1 VKISW
6 KVLFAFTGIF
16 AAGAVTGA
24 FVGVPL
30 MHRAAPKPIM
40 ADQLKKITEQLDLS
54 SVQRDKIRPILK
66 QATEDLRE
74 TRKEAFKATTGILE
88 HMEASISN
96 ELTDAQR
103 FRFNEMQAQERER
116 RKQWIIERPK
126 QQRGDN
132 RPSDSTGD
140 GKQHGFLRDHPAS
153 TDASTPPAQATP

>member
-30 MHRAAPKPIM
+30 MHRVAPKPIM
-40 ADQLKKITEQLDLS
+40 ADQLKKITDQLDLS
-54 SVQRDKIRPILK
+54 FAQRDKLRPILK
-66 QATEDLRE
+66 QAAEDLRK
-74 TRKEAFKATTGILE
+74 TRKEAFKATTEILE
-88 HMEASISN
+88 RMEASISN
-96 ELTDAQR
+96 ELTDTQR
-103 FRFNEMQAQERER
+103 LRFTEMQKQERER

-132 RPSDSTGD
+132 RPADSAGD
-140 GKQHGFLRDHPAS
+140 GPQRGPFRDRPEP
-153 TDASTPPAQATP
+153 TDGPLSPSPTS